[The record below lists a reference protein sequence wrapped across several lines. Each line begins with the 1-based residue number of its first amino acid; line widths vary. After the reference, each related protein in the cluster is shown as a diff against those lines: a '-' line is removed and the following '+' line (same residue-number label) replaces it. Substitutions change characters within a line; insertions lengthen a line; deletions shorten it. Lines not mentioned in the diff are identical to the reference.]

1 MADRK
6 VVVLNGGTGLMPAKS
21 SNPFTGR
28 RTSMLIIAEGT
39 IYRPVTDQERR
50 AAAAWLGPM
59 TDAGFLHGGWIDPA
73 GNRLWMVISA
83 PDLAEAQQRLD
94 NLPPVRDGS
103 VSFSITRVDALRIS

>member
-1 MADRK
+1 
-6 VVVLNGGTGLMPAKS
+6 
-21 SNPFTGR
+21 
-28 RTSMLIIAEGT
+28 MLIIAQGT

-83 PDLAEAQQRLD
+83 PDLADIRVALVHLSLCGSGLQST
-94 NLPPVRDGS
+94 VRHGDRQ
-103 VSFSITRVDALRIS
+103 TDLRGL

>member
-1 MADRK
+1 
-6 VVVLNGGTGLMPAKS
+6 
-21 SNPFTGR
+21 
-28 RTSMLIIAEGT
+28 MLIIAEGT

>member
-1 MADRK
+1 
-6 VVVLNGGTGLMPAKS
+6 
-21 SNPFTGR
+21 
-28 RTSMLIIAEGT
+28 MLIIAEGT

-83 PDLAEAQQRLD
+83 PDLVEAQQRLD

-103 VSFSITRVDALRIS
+103 VSFTITRVDALRIS

>member
-1 MADRK
+1 
-6 VVVLNGGTGLMPAKS
+6 
-21 SNPFTGR
+21 
-28 RTSMLIIAEGT
+28 MLIIAQGT

-94 NLPPVRDGS
+94 KSPPSTGRLGVLHHHTSRRAPDLLTAPGRHS
-103 VSFSITRVDALRIS
+103 GRRV